1 MFLHG
6 PKDMPSI
13 VQHRLQLLPHVRPVK
28 QKLRQLHSQWS
39 LKVKEE
45 IQKQFS
51 VRFIL
56 VVEYLEWLT
65 NVILVPKKDNKV
77 RVCVNFRDFN
87 KDNAK
92 NDFPLSHIH
101 MLVNS
106 IVSHSLLSF
115 MDGFSRYNQILM
127 ALENMEKT
135 VFIIEW
141 GMYCHRVMSFGLK
154 NIGATYQRMETIFF
168 HDMSTRMF
176 RFI

>member
-1 MFLHG
+1 MSLHG
-6 PKDMPSI
+6 HKDMPSI

-77 RVCVNFRDFN
+77 RVCVNFRDLN
-87 KDNAK
+87 KDNPK

-106 IVSHSLLSF
+106 TVSHSLLSF
-115 MDGFSRYNQILM
+115 MDGFLGYNQILM
-127 ALENMEKT
+127 ALEDMEKT